1 MVVYNVGDM
10 KRRGSPAN
18 IHGSSGSV
26 TETGAQQGK
35 SSSMATI
42 RQTEGNG
49 QEKSSGRARDTA
61 ARRRMSAE
69 ERKNTPPM
77 LGDADTVFADGNTM
91 AAYAEANGNIR
102 RNNIE
107 YADNAA
113 RNAAQKALHDRMV
126 SEGKTLDLTE
136 NREAASQYF
145 PNLRSMPKAERTAI
159 LRERIQTLK
168 NDLRTYLNQLKG
180 VNFEFEIN
188 GNTIEATVYNAGVK
202 EVLQNLTQ
210 DKAGMLSASEEIF
223 RNAEYLY
230 STQDKTGSPNVTGWD
245 YFYVPV
251 KIGGDTVGVRIA
263 IRNMAFP
270 TESQIYNWGIKRED
284 TSLDG
289 VGLMPG
295 GRTSA
300 DVSSDVSSTATI
312 RQTEG
317 NSQEKSS
324 GRAGVEVSGIN
335 NRTATELDG
344 ADTVFAD
351 GSISALSEE
360 RKITPETSEEA
371 RYEILKDRTIRPAN
385 VAYDKLGDTDTGAIY
400 DGLSAAQM
408 AQAKKAIRAIA
419 KKLGLNQVDLKNSR
433 IEFPFRFSNANAD
446 VSAQHQSEYGG
457 LYMTVALT
465 KTKESDVVKKPQAG
479 ESAAATSLL
488 SDSNISIQDIF
499 RSVKAGDGRFLKYA
513 PDAFLNDA
521 QNAAKRRAIQRQT
534 EEGASYKIDGNGR
547 ASVEV
552 KNRNTETSEEDAR
565 RDFSP
570 AGEPPRVHLA
580 ADSFCSITHALMP
593 QKLRLR
599 RNRSAFF
606 CPRQRQTAF
615 PSVQIPSRKAYTKKD
630 SLPHRAGNPFW
641 YARRDLNPRP
651 LAPEANTLSS

>member
-1 MVVYNVGDM
+1 
-10 KRRGSPAN
+10 
-18 IHGSSGSV
+18 
-26 TETGAQQGK
+26 
-35 SSSMATI
+35 
-42 RQTEGNG
+42 
-49 QEKSSGRARDTA
+49 
-61 ARRRMSAE
+61 
-69 ERKNTPPM
+69 M

-126 SEGKTLDLTE
+126 NEGKILDLTE
-136 NREAASQYF
+136 NRENVSQYF
-145 PNLRSMPKAERTAI
+145 PDLRSMPKAERTGL
-159 LRERIQTLK
+159 LREKIQTLK

-180 VNFEFEIN
+180 VNFEFGIN
-188 GNTIEATVYNAGVK
+188 GNTIEATVYNAGIK

-230 STQDKTGSPNVTGWD
+230 STQDKTGNSTVTGWD
-245 YFYVPV
+245 YFYVPI
-251 KIGGDTVGVRIA
+251 KLGGDAVGVRIVV
-263 IRNMAFP
+263 RNTVKPREA
-270 TESQIYNWGIKRED
+270 QIYNWGIKREG

-289 VGLMPG
+289 VGHLPKG
-295 GRTSA
+295 SNSA
-300 DVSSDVSSTATI
+300 DVSSDVSSTTTI
-312 RQTEG
+312 RQTKG

-324 GRAGVEVSGIN
+324 GKASVEVSGTN
-335 NRTATELDG
+335 NRMATELDG

-351 GSISALSEE
+351 GSISVL
-360 RKITPETSEEA
+360 SEEA
-371 RYEILKDRTIRPAN
+371 RYEILKDRTIRPTSIE
-385 VAYDKLGDTDTGAIY
+385 YDKHGDTDTGAIY
-400 DGLSAAQM
+400 DGLSDAQM

-419 KKLGLNQVDLKNSR
+419 KKLGLHQVNLKNSR
-433 IEFPFRFSNANAD
+433 IEFPFRFSNANAG

-457 LYMTVALT
+457 LYMTVAMT
-465 KTKESDVVKKPQAG
+465 KIKESDVVKKLQAG

-488 SDSNISIQDIF
+488 SDSSISIQDIF

-513 PDAFLNDA
+513 PDAFLNDE
-521 QNAAKRRAIQRQT
+521 QKAAKRRAIQRQT
-534 EEGASYKIDGNGR
+534 EEYASCKIDGNGW

-552 KNRNTETSEEDAR
+552 ENRNTETSEEDAR

-570 AGEPPRVHLA
+570 AGEPPQIHLA

-599 RNRSAFF
+599 RNRSAIF

-630 SLPHRAGNPFW
+630 SLPHGAGNPFW
-641 YARRDLNPRP
+641 YARRDLNPR
-651 LAPEANTLSS
+651 LEVWKNY